1 MKVNYKHMKKNPILL
16 LLVLLCINVM
26 AEKKY
31 LPDIKG
37 RTQYIKDKTTTLDL
51 REYWRS
57 NVVIKDGALTS
68 TKKPKA
74 QHVPGLIEYRIHVGQ
89 SGEFSFTVKADVAE
103 ADVMQVSIDGEVL
116 GSINQALNKLNKTDL
131 TEGEHYLRFN
141 SPKVHSKVPVLKE
154 ITLSQLR
161 QKTVKPKKNK
171 RVKQNS
177 IIKPGWDKDVSRKI
191 HLDFHTGGF
200 VENIGSKWD
209 ADEFASTLADNG
221 LNSVTIFAK
230 GHHGYAYYDTKIG
243 TRHPGLDFD
252 LMQAQIDACH
262 KRGIKVLIYFSIQVD
277 ELWASTEE
285 GPNQDW
291 GKFMDVDANPDK
303 SYVKDYTWPMIR
315 EVIENY
321 NIDGFWFDFPGY
333 DSFVTQTIDLIKS
346 INPNLPSA
354 YNHQFDKDRDVLAK
368 QDIMEI
374 EAWEHGQSLYRWS
387 YLARYAHGSTP
398 LVGMTI
404 GFWNMWGDFGT
415 VTTEAMFQYETAL
428 AYANGCGITI
438 GDQLHP
444 NGRLE
449 PAVYERM
456 KPAMEMGKKLEPYV
470 QGYEFEP
477 YVAVLRRKVS
487 LIPAITDN
495 SWHYNVLDETQD
507 ISKYK
512 ALFIM
517 DASRVED
524 DYVVKLKDYI
534 NNGGNVIIC
543 GNPTEK
549 IAELAGVRISDKEE
563 ESAYIA
569 NRSGVLK
576 SAIQMDVF
584 VKEKFVAC
592 QALEGTQTITPMVW
606 QMNHGTN
613 HNMSHRQSPAMD
625 ERSEYAGITLRKI
638 GKGKVIFSPA
648 PLFHQY
654 AKDGNEEMARILND
668 MFEMVVPE
676 SDRLVEVEGKVNLE
690 VSVMKKND
698 KNVIHLIHCPQARRA
713 STIKYPVI
721 SEFPT
726 IKNQILKLN
735 KSFVN
740 KRKLKVITNDMVVL
754 EPIKTE
760 GEHVI
765 YQLPEFEINMS
776 LLLEK

>member
-1 MKVNYKHMKKNPILL
+1 MLRNLFFIIFAIISLSLH
-16 LLVLLCINVM
+16 

-37 RTQYIKDKTTTLDL
+37 RTQYISSPLTQLDL

-57 NVVIKDGALTS
+57 NILVKDGIFTS
-68 TKKPKA
+68 AKKDKA
-74 QHVPGLIEYRIHVGQ
+74 QHVPGLVEYRVFITEA
-89 SGEFSFTVKADVAE
+89 GEYALKIECNQENADAMQLSF
-103 ADVMQVSIDGEVL
+103 DGNVL
-116 GSINQALNKLNKTDL
+116 GATKTGKSTFKVL
-131 TEGEHYLRFN
+131 AGKGEHYIRLT
-141 SPKVHSKVPVLKE
+141 SPKVHSRIPVIKSVSLKFNKAKKPAVE
-154 ITLSQLR
+154 A
-161 QKTVKPKKNK
+161 QKTIHQTEPLT
-171 RVKQNS
+171 
-177 IIKPGWDKDVSRKI
+177 PGWDYDLSRKI

-200 VENIGSKWD
+200 VEDIGSKWD
-209 ADEFASTLADNG
+209 ADAFASTLADNG

-230 GHHGYAYYDTKIG
+230 GHHGYAYYNTKIG

-252 LMQAQIDACH
+252 LMQEQIEACH
-262 KRGIKVLIYFSIQVD
+262 KRGIKVLIYFSVQVD

-285 GPNQDW
+285 GPNRDW

-321 NIDGFWFDFPGY
+321 DIDGFWFDFPGY
-333 DSFVTQTIDLIKS
+333 DSFVTQTIDLIKG

-354 YNHQFDKDRDVLAK
+354 YNHQFDKDRDVLAQ

-449 PAVYERM
+449 PAVYARM
-456 KPAMEMGKKLEPYV
+456 KPAMEMGKMLEPYV

-477 YVAVLRRKVS
+477 YVAVLRRKVG

-495 SWHYNVLDETQD
+495 SWHYNVVDESQD

-517 DASRVED
+517 DASKVED
-524 DYVVKLKDYI
+524 DYVAKLNEYVS
-534 NNGGNVIIC
+534 NGGNLIIC

-549 IAELAGVRISDKEE
+549 VAELAGVSVSDQEA

-576 SAIQMDVF
+576 SVIQMDVF
-584 VKEKFVAC
+584 VKKEFVAC
-592 QALEGTQTITPMVW
+592 KALEGTETITPMVW
-606 QMNHGTN
+606 QMNHGTS

-625 ERSEYAGITLRKI
+625 QRSEFAGITLRQL
-638 GKGKVIFSPA
+638 GEGKVIYTPA
-648 PLFHQY
+648 PLLEQY
-654 AKDGNEEMARILND
+654 AKDGNEEMARILKD

-676 SDRLVEVEGKVNLE
+676 SERLIQVEGKVNLE
-690 VSVMKKND
+690 VSIMKKDD
-698 KNVIHLIHCPQARRA
+698 KHVIHLIHCPQARR
-713 STIKYPVI
+713 SSSVKYPVI

-726 IKNQILKLN
+726 VKNHVLKLN
-735 KSFVN
+735 KDLV
-740 KRKLKVITNDMVVL
+740 KGRKLKIVTMDMMEL
-754 EPIKTE
+754 EPLKTE
-760 GEHVI
+760 GENVV
-765 YQLPEFEINMS
+765 YQLPDFEINMT
-776 LLLEK
+776 LIVEGK